1 MPLTASD
8 VEALLRDELSPEFA
22 GFSVRLETG
31 ERPVFEDERGH
42 IRARLMLCTLEPDRS
57 IRDVKMQEIHFI
69 PAEHRE
75 DAARTTAFVRQWAR
89 GLSVIVAALGAEV
102 DTLMPCD
109 LVLPM
114 PLRDPALRDDG
125 DFARVFQDAA
135 TIAGWIRQSE
145 IDGLADELS
154 RWGIADQA
162 QAFLALRRPAIWFG
176 DPCWVDVEEAPTPVG
191 ATRFGGEPDL
201 PPEMPWPTF
210 NGEPMTFAAQIDLEA
225 LRRFPAARELP
236 PTGLL
241 SFFYAFDDH
250 PSTPSRVIHIASR
263 AGLSRRATPAGGDRR
278 PELTATARA
287 LAATMPAGDSP
298 FYAALLPAERVAAF
312 HRSLQAAARGAGGVV
327 DPLAGLEQ
335 LLAAWDGYDPDCAEH
350 RVLGYCQPHQGD
362 VYLAAE
368 VHTTGGDWDGAS
380 PQGIATSRASRRW
393 RLLLQVW
400 AQIDGALLL
409 EQDCGALYFL
419 IPEDALA
426 AHDWSRV
433 WCELQCS

>member
-1 MPLTASD
+1 MPLTSSD
-8 VEALLRDELSPEFA
+8 VEALLRDELSPEIA
-22 GFSVRLETG
+22 GFSVSLDAG

-42 IRARLMLCTLEPDRS
+42 IVARLRLCVLEPDRS
-57 IRDVKMQEIHFI
+57 IRDVKSQEIYFI
-69 PAEHRE
+69 PAEFRE

-89 GLSVIVAALGAEV
+89 GLSAIVAASGAEV

-114 PLRDPALRDDG
+114 PLRDPALRDDE
-125 DFARVFQDAA
+125 DFARVFRDPA
-135 TIAGWIRQSE
+135 TIAAWIRQSE
-145 IDGLADELS
+145 LDGLADALS

-162 QAFLALRRPAIWFG
+162 EAFLALRRPAIWFRY
-176 DPCWVDVEEAPTPVG
+176 PCRVDVDEEPTPVG

-201 PPEMPWPTF
+201 PPEIPWPMF
-210 NGEPMTFAAQIDLEA
+210 EGEPMTFAAQLDLDA

-250 PSTPSRVIHIASR
+250 PSTPSRVIHIESR
-263 AGLSRRATPAGGDRR
+263 AGLSRRATPRGGDRR
-278 PELTATARA
+278 PELTATPHG
-287 LAATMPAGDSP
+287 LAATMPPLDSP
-298 FYAALLPAERVAAF
+298 FYTALLAAERVAAF
-312 HRSLQAAARGAGGVV
+312 HRSLQAAAQGQGPVV
-327 DPLAGLEQ
+327 DPLSGLERF
-335 LLAAWDGYDPDCAEH
+335 LAAWDGHDPGCEEH

-362 VYLAAE
+362 VYVAAE
-368 VHTTGGDWDGAS
+368 VHTTRGDRDGAS
-380 PQGIATSRASRRW
+380 PAGIATSRASRRW

-400 AQIDGALLL
+400 AQIDGELLL